1 MATWESNLLIEE
13 ACSEK
18 NRGRCRMEEN
28 RSAEMVSIAIRQQSE
43 DKRLTIS
50 CWRVLISSSD
60 MAMLSYAG
68 RYTPGPPNSTDKG
81 RPSVDW
87 GGVGGMGLATKVIV
101 MIFQVL
107 VDRIKDMLILVESPG
122 N

>member
-1 MATWESNLLIEE
+1 MASWESNLRVEE

-18 NRGRCRMEEN
+18 NRVRCRMEEN
-28 RSAEMVSIAIRQQSE
+28 RSAETVSIGIRQQPE

-60 MAMLSYAG
+60 IAMLSYAG
-68 RYTPGPPNSTDKG
+68 RYTPGPPNSSGKG
-81 RPSVDW
+81 WPSVDW

-101 MIFQVL
+101 VIFQVL
-107 VDRIKDMLILVESPG
+107 VDRIKRYADMVESPG
-122 N
+122 S